1 MMREK
6 KAITRYTLI
15 RMIIVLFSAAVIILF
30 MGEFSPLY
38 GSIIGKETCHNS
50 VLLRSK
56 GIGAITKKV
65 GIEFPLK
72 CKTQYYC
79 LSMGGKCPEKFEKI
93 SVENEEEIKRE
104 IADAMYD
111 CWRMLGEGKLD
122 FLTGWEGKPTGVIC
136 SVITFDERVKQKYG
150 KIEGI
155 SEYLD
160 KTNIADKNITYYEY
174 LTDNPN
180 PMLVKEEGA
189 IKDYDTADPVAVIF
203 LIAKPSI
210 WKEALKKAGIM
221 IGTVGIWFGPKG
233 MVLAGVVGFVGGAI
247 EKLLTSEKVT
257 ALLLVPYTP
266 NIITEFCQNLESI
279 P

>member
-1 MMREK
+1 MMKEK
-6 KAITRYTLI
+6 KAVMRYNLVNI
-15 RMIIVLFSAAVIILF
+15 LIVLFSAAVIIF
-30 MGEFSPLY
+30 FVAEFSPLY
-38 GSIIGKETCHNS
+38 GAVIDKETCHSS

-56 GIGAITKKV
+56 GIGAIAKKV
-65 GIEFPLK
+65 GVEFPLK

-79 LSMGGKCPEKFEKI
+79 LSMNGECPENFEKI
-93 SVENEEEIKRE
+93 SVENENDIKRE
-104 IADAMYD
+104 IANAMYD
-111 CWRMLGEGKLD
+111 CWWMLGEGKLD

-136 SVITFDERVKQKYG
+136 SVITFDDIIKQKYA

-160 KTNIADKNITYYEY
+160 KTTIPHKNITYYKY

-180 PMLVKEEGA
+180 PMIVKEEGA
-189 IKDYDTADPVAVIF
+189 IKDYDTADPVTVIF
-203 LIAKPSI
+203 LITKPSI
-210 WKEALKKAGIM
+210 WKEAVKKAGIM
-221 IGTVGIWFGPKG
+221 AGTVGIWFGPKG
-233 MVLAGVVGFVGGAI
+233 IALAGVIGFVGGAI
-247 EKLLTSEKVT
+247 EELLDSEKMT